1 MVSIIQRLLSAVSSD
16 LNRIR
21 ETIEEGGLTTLYPTI
36 YYNVLSC
43 NPKPYPISG
52 FQHFFGTAF
61 LAIRLAEFFELD
73 EREQVIAFLAGLLHD
88 YEKMGLNQDILIKDM
103 SYIIGENTSLYA
115 ELSEYEDSW
124 NDAVEVALKLESGGL
139 PRELQKIAEF
149 VRLGDY
155 LTGGE
160 ESWNISYVMDLVK
173 GTLNS
178 MNVSYHLIPV
188 IVGKQRPVTAIVAE
202 KLNDL
207 LIEAGL
213 TPLVSTPTGSLYLS
227 KKPLVDSEI
236 RMVYDKLAD
245 HISSEIVRASTI
257 ITISKSKVV
266 NLNPIKNLINYSNKK
281 PNIGRV
287 ISVLPNLRQL
297 SISDIDETF
306 NFYVTSA
313 DKFYKVLLIIWSVLI
328 YAKTL
333 GSVKNNLPD
342 ALRELGLVNI
352 RGMSIQEVVL
362 NLYNYLNNFNP
373 QDLNNL
379 LVNIKDKLIKI
390 KKMLSTSVN
399 VDDVRKVIERTIN
412 VGYKYKMEEETMAS
426 KESVCS
432 ICRERVSKPK
442 VLREYLDRFKKIL
455 DVNVSELFHPDKQ
468 GKPEDYGSLERFSSS
483 VPICSVCEYESIVF
497 PATTSFFDGMWASN
511 IVYYP
516 AMSIDLLQVVKNVV
530 GNYVVVALREAR
542 RGGKREE
549 IKPLVIPDYISSRI
563 IVRTSDERGRL
574 SKKDLEM
581 ALDIWFLIGG
591 NLILTTNALSVPPP
605 WSGLP
610 IEMEISDIVIEE
622 SVNKFVEELRI
633 AKEKNEWSRTR
644 KLRKVLYEQLKT
656 YIRNLEESEKMMGR
670 TRFVKSGLV
679 TSNAPALDI
688 YSFTLRKHM

>member
-1 MVSIIQRLLSAVSSD
+1 
-16 LNRIR
+16 
-21 ETIEEGGLTTLYPTI
+21 
-36 YYNVLSC
+36 
-43 NPKPYPISG
+43 
-52 FQHFFGTAF
+52 
-61 LAIRLAEFFELD
+61 
-73 EREQVIAFLAGLLHD
+73 
-88 YEKMGLNQDILIKDM
+88 
-103 SYIIGENTSLYA
+103 
-115 ELSEYEDSW
+115 
-124 NDAVEVALKLESGGL
+124 
-139 PRELQKIAEF
+139 
-149 VRLGDY
+149 
-155 LTGGE
+155 
-160 ESWNISYVMDLVK
+160 
-173 GTLNS
+173 
-178 MNVSYHLIPV
+178 
-188 IVGKQRPVTAIVAE
+188 
-202 KLNDL
+202 
-207 LIEAGL
+207 
-213 TPLVSTPTGSLYLS
+213 
-227 KKPLVDSEI
+227 
-236 RMVYDKLAD
+236 
-245 HISSEIVRASTI
+245 
-257 ITISKSKVV
+257 
-266 NLNPIKNLINYSNKK
+266 
-281 PNIGRV
+281 
-287 ISVLPNLRQL
+287 
-297 SISDIDETF
+297 
-306 NFYVTSA
+306 
-313 DKFYKVLLIIWSVLI
+313 
-328 YAKTL
+328 L